1 MQCIVGKVLVTSQ
14 PRDNSWYNL
23 ASDGLGIP
31 ETFLREYAAHGDDL
45 SLLILIHVIR
55 QQFNHIRNL
64 SVSSSRSAFSSH
76 LEAVSKFN
84 VKDTSPK
91 LQHEFCALWN
101 QIVDANDDFMALGI
115 LLHIRHVYLALHQDT
130 NSAPTQF
137 SASTDVDD
145 FTLWK
150 ISTYPVCKVSD
161 HRSDSVPYIHD
172 DNASTTLAYAIP
184 HDHNNTAFTP
194 SIASPDQ
201 PSSSTHAP
209 LPVDETFTDALPLN
223 NQISIPGSTQH
234 IGQMMAENRNILHTS
249 PSLVTTYAMHRSASE
264 PSTSGPPSK
273 SNASA
278 SPPDNV
284 AVGLNRIPSG
294 DLNVL
299 PSPSPPVLDA
309 TFPTG
314 LLLFSRRDSI

>member
-1 MQCIVGKVLVTSQ
+1 MGEYEIRYIVSMVIASSQ
-14 PRDNSWYNL
+14 PRDNAWYNL
-23 ASDGLGIP
+23 TSDELGIP
-31 ETFLREYAAHGDDL
+31 ETSLREYAAHGDDL
-45 SLLILIHVIR
+45 SLLILIHIVRR
-55 QQFNHIRNL
+55 QFSHIQKHRYAN
-64 SVSSSRSAFSSH
+64 ASH
-76 LEAVSKFN
+76 LVAASKFN

-101 QIVDANDDFMALGI
+101 QIVDANDDFMALCI

-145 FTLWK
+145 FTLWE

-161 HRSDSVPYIHD
+161 HRSDSVPHIHD
-172 DNASTTLAYAIP
+172 DNASTTLAHAIP

-209 LPVDETFTDALPLN
+209 LPVDETFTDVPPLDD
-223 NQISIPGSTQH
+223 QISIPGSTQH
-234 IGQMMAENRNILHTS
+234 IDQMTTESRNIPPTS
-249 PSLVTTYAMHRSASE
+249 PSLVTAYAMHLSASE
-264 PSTSGPPSK
+264 PSTSGPSPK
-273 SNASA
+273 SNTSA
-278 SPPDNV
+278 SSPDSV
-284 AVGLNRIPSG
+284 AVGLSRIPSG

-299 PSPSPPVLDA
+299 PSPSLPVLDA